1 MRYHPYPPSSRRSL
15 QPKRKTDMQSRAP
28 TRRKTIWGWALYDS
42 DNSAFFTVIVTFV
55 YAAF

>member
-1 MRYHPYPPSSRRSL
+1 
-15 QPKRKTDMQSRAP
+15 MQSRAP
-28 TRRKTIWGWALYDS
+28 TSRNTIWGWALYDADNSDS